1 MAHRDAPLPRPLLAP
16 AALLAGLLSCGDP
29 PPPGGAPGDEA
40 DAGQDPPASG
50 DGAGD
55 DDAPSADDDTSP
67 TTGGGDGGEVGFG
80 APADGDTVTGRVDVR
95 VAVPEGI
102 DSVRLSVS
110 GFDLGEVAVEAGEAY
125 LAWDSGMVPDG
136 EASLKAESPGAAP
149 DEVAV
154 LVENGD
160 LVSYDV
166 GTVENGPTGTPALVV
181 PFQGGL
187 LSLTF
192 SVIGSSDTAYY
203 LPVVRDPEG
212 VDLVTADGDPWDDP
226 NPALPAH
233 SPSTAMLPNT
243 PRISLAEGRWTVWPA
258 NDGAE
263 GEATLRAVVKRA
275 WEEPEAG
282 ELDLALYFVEGG
294 RIGAASAA
302 TDSDFLGYLEAMGEI
317 LGQAG
322 IALGERTALSMEDPE
337 GLVVSDYGEVDR
349 LLARTTDRG
358 RVLNLVFVD
367 RFDGDLEGVAG
378 VTGGLP
384 GPPLLHGTRYSGVV
398 VALDTSWSW
407 DDLAIAGAHEIGH
420 FLGLFHTSDADGERP
435 DPLDDTP
442 ECGSDGCSAS
452 ESDNL
457 MYPTLTGSSKLSPDQ
472 AWVMLRHPL
481 VRLVPSPAPPPAAGR
496 NAAPTGSGRPPRCS
510 LRPR

>member
-16 AALLAGLLSCGDP
+16 AALLAGLLSCGEP
-29 PPPGGAPGDEA
+29 PPAGGAPGEGGG
-40 DAGQDPPASG
+40 AGQEPPASG
-50 DGAGD
+50 DGIGEDDNPPAD
-55 DDAPSADDDTSP
+55 DDAGPA
-67 TTGGGDGGEVGFG
+67 TGGGGAGEVGFD
-80 APADGDTVTGRVDVR
+80 APAEGDTVTGRVDVR
-95 VAVPEGI
+95 VAVPGGI

-110 GFDLGEVAVEAGEAY
+110 GFDLGEVPVEAGQAH

-136 EASLKAESPGAAP
+136 EASLKAETPGATAG
-149 DEVAV
+149 EVAV
-154 LVENGD
+154 RVENGD
-160 LVSYDV
+160 LVTYDV
-166 GTVENGPTGTPALVV
+166 GTVENSPTGTPALMA

-226 NPALPAH
+226 NPALPGH
-233 SPSTAMLPNT
+233 SPATAMLPNT
-243 PRISLAEGRWTVWPA
+243 PRISLAEGQWTIWPA

-275 WEEPEAG
+275 WDEPSAG

-294 RIGAASAA
+294 RISAGSASA
-302 TDSDFLGYLEAMGEI
+302 DPDFQGYLDAMEEI

-322 IALGERTALSMEDPE
+322 IGIGERTPLTMEDPD
-337 GLVVSDYGEVDR
+337 GLTVSDYGEVDR

-358 RVLNLVFVD
+358 RVLNLVFIG
-367 RFDGDLEGVAG
+367 RFDGELEGVAG

-384 GPPLLHGTRYSGVV
+384 GPPRLHGTRTSGVV
-398 VALDTSWSW
+398 VALDPSWSW
-407 DDLAIAGAHEIGH
+407 DDLAIAGTHEIGH
-420 FLGLFHTSDADGERP
+420 FLGLLHTSDADGERP

-442 ECGSDGCSAS
+442 ECGSDGCSDA

-457 MYPTLTGSSKLSPDQ
+457 MYPTLTGSSKLSEDQ

-481 VRLVPSPAPPPAAGR
+481 VRLVPSAPPPASGR
-496 NAAPTGSGRPPRCS
+496 IAVPEGSGRPAVCA